1 MRNLGA
7 VWLAALAWHG
17 AIGAGATRAQVHE
30 YRLGPDGAWVDA
42 SRPPATRDEATIAEA
57 RRLLAADKPDA
68 ARRILDDWIEAHRR
82 TDHPLV
88 PEAYLLRGDAWAASG
103 DEYEALYD
111 YEALV
116 RGYPGVPEF
125 VTALERELD
134 IAVRYVHGYKRKQ
147 LGVRWIDATTEGVEL
162 LIRIQERLPGSRLAE
177 RAAIELADAYHGRG
191 DLELATQM
199 YSIFLRNFPR
209 SEYRRRAMVRLV
221 DAQVRHYHGPRYD
234 ARGLREARDLVEDF
248 REAYPA
254 DADREGLNTDLLNRI
269 DEQLAAQMLERAR
282 FYERRG
288 DWVSS
293 RFTLR
298 RLVHRHPGTT
308 AANEAL
314 ETLRGRG
321 WAFTDAAGTSGGVP
335 SGGAGEAR

>member
-1 MRNLGA
+1 MNRGS
-7 VWLAALAWHG
+7 VWLLAAASHGAMCAALA
-17 AIGAGATRAQVHE
+17 RAQVHE
-30 YRLGPDGAWVDA
+30 FRLGPDGAWVDA
-42 SRPPATRDEATIAEA
+42 SRPPADKDEATIAEA

-68 ARRILDDWIEAHRR
+68 ARRLLDDWIEAHRR

-88 PEAYLLRGDAWAASG
+88 PEAYLLRGDAWTASG
-103 DEYEALYD
+103 NEYEALYD
-111 YEALV
+111 YEALA
-116 RGYPGVPEF
+116 RGYPGAPEF

-147 LGVRWIDATTEGVEL
+147 LGIRWIDATTEGVEL

-177 RAAIELADAYHGRG
+177 RAAIELADAYQARG
-191 DLELATQM
+191 ELELATQM
-199 YSIFLRNFPR
+199 YSIFLKNYPR

-269 DEQLAAQMLERAR
+269 DEELAAQMLERAR

-288 DWVSS
+288 DGVSS

-298 RLVHRHPGTT
+298 RLVHKHPGTA

-314 ETLRGRG
+314 GTLRERG
-321 WAFTDAAGTSGGVP
+321 WAFTEPGAASTP
-335 SGGAGEAR
+335 AAPQGER